1 MADKGWQRA
10 FEEPISLSGG
20 GKLVTLHDAATY
32 ATGLSKENAATAG
45 WKAAMEALLLV
56 AEHGGPTMF
65 ARIGMMR
72 ALHRN
77 KRKAASTPRQ
87 KRPKAYRV
95 IR

>member
-45 WKAAMEALLLV
+45 WKTATSSACSIRI
-56 AEHGGPTMF
+56 
-65 ARIGMMR
+65 ARTIIG
-72 ALHRN
+72 
-77 KRKAASTPRQ
+77 KSGS
-87 KRPKAYRV
+87 
-95 IR
+95 